1 MAKACG
7 IEGCKKIP
15 EFYCEC
21 KTNNYHCQ
29 KHFFSHMKNIGGNHI
44 SSALFISVD
53 PDLKGKLIKGINSKC
68 QLLEKA
74 KIEMQKRCN
83 EIIELTIQ
91 KYRNAIK
98 KIKDDQ
104 RYFNLIKKVIIENSE
119 IDKEEFESGNILSES
134 LFDLEYNIESI
145 RKEINSCFTC
155 DFKATSEDVEDVEC
169 FWLNGTT
176 LQKID
181 LNTYKKT
188 QQNVQFS
195 LASYNNS
202 CRLPDNTYFVQNCST
217 PNSYSVDLKSN
228 SVLQL
233 PSMPASG
240 HMAAVGCILDVVYV
254 ICGFSTAS
262 NEAYNIRNKQWSKI
276 APCPVTW
283 HQNSGGVILNKIC
296 ITAYTENNA
305 YIYDPTTNQY
315 SAQIRIPGNNFKPVG
330 HGYILTNQCMF
341 QVQGNDT
348 GNWKTIQYTNGAPIF
363 NIYHGISYLFK
374 RGKYLYAINYVY
386 QVWQIDTELFGAKLL
401 VTT

>member
-1 MAKACG
+1 
-7 IEGCKKIP
+7 
-15 EFYCEC
+15 
-21 KTNNYHCQ
+21 
-29 KHFFSHMKNIGGNHI
+29 MKNIGGNHI